1 MKTGNNE
8 AYLLDEALLK
18 PVYANVDFFNLYSTV
33 RQIESEMVQLQA
45 EGSGLGAYQA
55 ALLGKLKAQQVAKVN
70 EIGIKIQQ
78 IMRRTQDELRE
89 YSVKITEIEVE
100 LDMLE
105 MQDIDAEIAALSG
118 EEVVQKTESD
128 SSETGMAIVG
138 ADSLNWPFE
147 SEYWSDEVKAYRA
160 FISERCNK

>member
-1 MKTGNNE
+1 M
-8 AYLLDEALLK
+8 
-18 PVYANVDFFNLYSTV
+18 
-33 RQIESEMVQLQA
+33 
-45 EGSGLGAYQA
+45 
-55 ALLGKLKAQQVAKVN
+55 N

-105 MQDIDAEIAALSG
+105 MMDIDAEIAALSG
-118 EEVVQKTESD
+118 EETVKKTESD

-147 SEYWSDEVKAYRA
+147 SEYWSDEVRAYRA